1 MLWVFENSKQLTC
14 GDSGII
20 TCNDKTLATMIRK
33 LGGLGAKTLTA
44 DSGKVRTDRDLLQ
57 NPNWERF
64 DVIGHNYRMNQ
75 MAAAVAIAQVERT
88 DEFISLR
95 RLWLVIILSH

>member
-1 MLWVFENSKQLTC
+1 
-14 GDSGII
+14 
-20 TCNDKTLATMIRK
+20 MIRK
-33 LGGLGAKTLTA
+33 LGGLGFKTLTA

-75 MAAAVAIAQVERT
+75 MAAAVALAQVERT

-95 RLWLVIILSH
+95 RCMASDYTRIKKLKFTYSTICA